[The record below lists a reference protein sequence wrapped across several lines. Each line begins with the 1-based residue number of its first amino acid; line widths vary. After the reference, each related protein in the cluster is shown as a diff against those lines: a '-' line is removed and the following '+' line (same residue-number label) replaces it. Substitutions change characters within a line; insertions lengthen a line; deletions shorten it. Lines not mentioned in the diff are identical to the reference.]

1 MKHRIFAVA
10 VVLVA
15 LVVAWSVFAEEGSAT
30 SQPAGAASGNMS
42 AEQRAQMRE
51 RFQNMSEEERAKF
64 REEMRARFE
73 NMSEEERAAARER
86 FGGRT
91 RLSREDQLKAIATME
106 EQLAK
111 LKASIESAA
120 PASGTNLRDLPE
132 EERTKLREQ
141 MTKSRQDRE
150 TAVAALRTE
159 IDKISPPRTTPEQME
174 ALRELRAISELA
186 GTEKAAET
194 KKRLDAL
201 IAKQAEQISPMGG
214 RIRTG
219 EPGQRGGE
227 GEPSQRPGRQSTRE
241 GASTGSTSTGAE
253 TNR

>member
-10 VVLVA
+10 VVLVG

-30 SQPAGAASGNMS
+30 SRPAAASGNMS
-42 AEQRAQMRE
+42 AEERAQTRE

-120 PASGTNLRDLPE
+120 PASGANLRDLPE

-150 TAVAALRTE
+150 TAVAALRAE
-159 IDKISPPRTTPEQME
+159 MDKLSPPRTTPEQME

-214 RIRTG
+214 RIRPG

-227 GEPSQRPGRQSTRE
+227 GEPGQRPGRQSTRE
-241 GASTGSTSTGAE
+241 GASTGSTRSGDA